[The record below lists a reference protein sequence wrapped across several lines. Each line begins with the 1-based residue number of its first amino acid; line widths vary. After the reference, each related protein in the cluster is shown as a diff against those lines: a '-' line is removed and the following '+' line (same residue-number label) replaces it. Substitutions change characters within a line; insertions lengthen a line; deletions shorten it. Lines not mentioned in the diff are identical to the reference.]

1 MKKSLLSNDS
11 AWYIYLSKPMLQLL
25 NIDPLTS
32 YLLFKIK
39 DKVLLIEEASEDK
52 IQNLKNPLVKKLAKK
67 GNSWSLYIPVP
78 LLELIDVAPEKDM
91 IDITINE
98 EILFIKK
105 AD

>member
-52 IQNLKNPLVKKLAKK
+52 IQNLKNPLVKKLTKK

-78 LLELIDVAPEKDM
+78 LLELIDVVPEKDM